1 MYGFVV
7 FQPYWAR
14 RIGGKGRLLV
24 MFVSTSAYSPL
35 TVYPLE
41 LETDGVIS
49 RTQTLKGA
57 FDMPPTRGF
66 FWAFVRRVC

>member
-1 MYGFVV
+1 
-7 FQPYWAR
+7 
-14 RIGGKGRLLV
+14 